1 MIDAN
6 LNEKININILK
17 YLLKIIALI
26 IIILTIIDI
35 IPILKIDIFTNKTL
49 LINYI
54 NKYGIKAPIIF
65 IFSQIT
71 QIVIPFIPGSITNIS
86 GVLLFGPIKGFIYN
100 YISTILGATIVYY
113 LSKKYSFKLINKIF
127 KKDTINKY
135 INYFNN
141 KNYQSIFL
149 LAIILPFFPDDLLY
163 YLISITKI
171 NFKRYIFLIIVGN
184 FISLITYSILIYI
197 ILNTSIY
204 TNCKFL

>member
-6 LNEKININILK
+6 LNEKLNINILK
-17 YLLKIIALI
+17 YLLKIIAFI
-26 IIILTIIDI
+26 IIILIIIYI
-35 IPILKIDIFTNKTL
+35 IQTRKIEIFNNKTL

-65 IFSQIT
+65 ILLQIT

-135 INYFNN
+135 LDYLNN
-141 KNYQSIFL
+141 KNYQSLFL

-163 YLISITKI
+163 YIISITKI
-171 NFKRYIFLIIVGN
+171 SFKRFISLITVGN
-184 FISLITYSILIYI
+184 FISLITYSIIIYI
-197 ILNTSIY
+197 I
-204 TNCKFL
+204 

>member
-17 YLLKIIALI
+17 YLLKILALI

-163 YLISITKI
+163 YLISVTKI

-184 FISLITYSILIYI
+184 FISLIIYSILIYI
-197 ILNTSIY
+197 I
-204 TNCKFL
+204 

>member
-127 KKDTINKY
+127 NKDTINKY
-135 INYFNN
+135 INYFNI

-163 YLISITKI
+163 YLISVTKI

-197 ILNTSIY
+197 I
-204 TNCKFL
+204 